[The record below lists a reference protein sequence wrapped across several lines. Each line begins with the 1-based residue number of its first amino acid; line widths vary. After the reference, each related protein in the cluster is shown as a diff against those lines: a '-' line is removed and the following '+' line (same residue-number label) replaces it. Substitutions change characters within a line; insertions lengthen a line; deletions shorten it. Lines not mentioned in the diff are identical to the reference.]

1 MEKGYAKVAL
11 ALIEDVA
18 FGPLQLHQLYAG
30 VGEDNT
36 TSIQLFQSM
45 GYEQTGLKKDWNFHN
60 KVYHN
65 ELIFQK
71 IAHV

>member
-1 MEKGYAKVAL
+1 
-11 ALIEDVA
+11 
-18 FGPLQLHQLYAG
+18 
-30 VGEDNT
+30 
-36 TSIQLFQSM
+36 M